1 MSKPM
6 RIALISE
13 HASPLAAAGGVD
25 SGGQN
30 IYVNHVARKLAAR
43 GHAVEV
49 FTRRD
54 SPDLPPVVPLCRG
67 ARVVHVPAGPPRFVR
82 KEELLPCMQEFA
94 RSCEERLR
102 RSRPFDVA
110 HANFFMSGL
119 VARHLQRSLML
130 PFAMTFHALGLV
142 RLQHQKEADAF
153 PPERIAIEHQC
164 VRDADV
170 LIAECPQDQDD
181 LMHLYGAAPER
192 IAMVPCGF
200 DAGEF
205 SPCKRA
211 TARRELGI
219 AQDEFLVLQLGRL
232 VPRKGI
238 DNVIAALA
246 HARTLLPPQARL
258 RLLVVGGDAPEPDE
272 HRTPE
277 IARLRRIA
285 EALGVAADV
294 HFTGHRRRAQL
305 RHYYAAADVFVS
317 TPWYEPFGITP
328 LEAMACA
335 VPVLASDVGGLRYSV
350 VDGATGFLVP
360 PRDPQALAERMALL
374 HSRPA
379 LAARMGRAG
388 QRRVQSMFTWDKVV
402 DGLVEAYRGIVRQPA
417 PVHRMPP
424 RAVPDVRSVA
434 MLGGA

>member
-1 MSKPM
+1 M

-43 GHAVEV
+43 GHEVDV

-54 SPDLPPVVPLCRG
+54 SPGLPPVVELCRG

-82 KEELLPCMQEFA
+82 KEELLPYMQDFA
-94 RSCEERLR
+94 RSCELRLR
-102 RSRPFDVA
+102 NQRPFDVA

-119 VARHLQRSLML
+119 VARHLQRSLHL

-142 RLQHQKEADAF
+142 RRRHQKEADTF
-153 PPERIAIEHQC
+153 PPARIAIERQC

-170 LIAECPQDQDD
+170 LIAECPQDQHD
-181 LMHLYGAAPER
+181 LQSLYGAAPER

-205 SPCKRA
+205 SPCPRA
-211 TARRELGI
+211 TARRRLGI
-219 AQDEFLVLQLGRL
+219 AGDEFLVLQLGRL

-238 DNVIAALA
+238 DNVIEALA
-246 HARTLLPPQARL
+246 RARALLPAQARL

-272 HRTPE
+272 SKTPE
-277 IARLRRIA
+277 IARLRYIA
-285 EALGVAADV
+285 EGLGVAAEV
-294 HFTGHRRRAQL
+294 RFTGHRARDQL

-335 VPVLASDVGGLRYSV
+335 IPVLASDVGGLRYSV

-374 HSRPA
+374 HAQPA
-379 LAARMGRAG
+379 LATRLGRAG

-402 DGLVEAYRGIVRQPA
+402 DGLVQAYRGIVRQPA
-417 PVHRMPP
+417 PLYRVPA
-424 RAVPDVRSVA
+424 RALPQTQSVA

>member
-1 MSKPM
+1 M
-6 RIALISE
+6 RIAIISE

-30 IYVNHVARKLAAR
+30 IYVNHVARKLAGR
-43 GHAVEV
+43 GHQVEV

-54 SPDLPPVVPLCRG
+54 SPDLAPVVDLCSG

-82 KEELLPCMQEFA
+82 KEELLPYMQAFA
-94 RSCEERLR
+94 HSCETRLR
-102 RSRPFDVA
+102 SQGPFDVV

-119 VARHLQRSLML
+119 VARHLQRNLKL

-142 RLQHQKEADAF
+142 RLRHQKEADAF
-153 PPERIAIEHQC
+153 PPARIAIERQC

-181 LMHLYGAAPER
+181 LMGLYGAAPDR

-200 DAGEF
+200 DAAEF
-205 SPCKRA
+205 SPCGRA
-211 TARRELGI
+211 TARRKLGI
-219 AQDEFLVLQLGRL
+219 AEDEFLILQLGRL

-238 DNVIAALA
+238 DNVIEALA
-246 HARTLLPPQARL
+246 RARAMLPPGTRL

-277 IARLRRIA
+277 IARLRRLA
-285 EALGVAADV
+285 EGLGVAADV
-294 HFTGHRRRAQL
+294 HFTGHRQRAQL
-305 RHYYAAADVFVS
+305 RHYYAASDVFVS

-360 PRDPQALAERMALL
+360 PRDPQALAERLVLL
-374 HSRPA
+374 QRDPVLASR
-379 LAARMGRAG
+379 LGRAG
-388 QRRVQSMFTWDKVV
+388 RRRVQAMFTWDKVV
-402 DGLVEAYRGIVRQPA
+402 DGLVAAYRGIVRQPA
-417 PVHRMPP
+417 SFYRVPAHVLPP
-424 RAVPDVRSVA
+424 AHSGVA
-434 MLGGA
+434 LAGGM